1 MPLAPVRPARGALEA
16 RMEALL
22 ASSGAAS
29 GVAPATIR
37 QGHMA
42 LLKRWYYRPEA
53 RRVGEIFFPDAEG
66 RWPVK
71 AILRGVGRVAA
82 KALAGAPARPAD
94 SAQANEL

>member
-1 MPLAPVRPARGALEA
+1 
-16 RMEALL
+16 MEALL
-22 ASSGAAS
+22 ASLDAAS

-53 RRVGEIFFPDAEG
+53 RRVGEIIFPGADG
-66 RWPVK
+66 RWPLR

-82 KALAGAPARPAD
+82 KTMAAAPGGSAD
-94 SAQANEL
+94 SIQANQL